1 MGNYDKGSDLS
12 FAKCRIVRGG
22 FTCMSISHLT
32 RRCAVGLAGCLSLL
46 LLGVAPTTALASKV
60 VRFDTVMGTF
70 DVELFDDTPL
80 HQANFIDN
88 YVTPGLYD
96 NSFFHRLTV
105 PATGLE
111 VLQGGGFTF
120 DFTRNEI
127 NVIPTA
133 GPVQNE
139 FMASHSNVRGT
150 LALARPPGG
159 LDTGSSQWFFNLIDN
174 SAALDPQSFTVFG
187 QVLGDGLAVL
197 DAISNLA
204 IESEIGQRALFF
216 PNFSGQDK
224 LNIMAAF
231 GELPVRSHF
240 AVNGLP
246 GLGQDL
252 VIINSITELTGADL
266 AAALAQSNAIP
277 NPEPGAIVL
286 GAMAL
291 IGFGLFALRR
301 RRQIQ
306 LMA

>member
-1 MGNYDKGSDLS
+1 MQILSKLASCRVLLTACLALLMGSG
-12 FAKCRIVRGG
+12 FAADAK
-22 FTCMSISHLT
+22 
-32 RRCAVGLAGCLSLL
+32 
-46 LLGVAPTTALASKV
+46 ASKV

-70 DVELFDDTPL
+70 DVELFDNTPL

-96 NSFFHRLTV
+96 DSFFHRLTV
-105 PATGLE
+105 PSTGLE

-127 NVIPTA
+127 NTIESA
-133 GPVQNE
+133 GTVNNE
-139 FMASHSNVRGT
+139 FLAANSNIRGT

-159 LDTGSSQWFFNLIDN
+159 LNTGSSQWFFNLIDN

-187 QVLGDGLAVL
+187 RVLGTGMDIL
-197 DAISNLA
+197 DAIADLD
-204 IESEIGQRALFF
+204 IEDEIGDRALFF
-216 PNFSGQDK
+216 PNYTGQDK
-224 LNIMAAF
+224 INTMAAF

-252 VIINSITELTGADL
+252 VIINSVTELTGA
-266 AAALAQSNAIP
+266 ALSQTLLNANSNAIA

-286 GAMAL
+286 GLMAFA
-291 IGFGLFALRR
+291 GFGAYAVRR
-301 RRQIQ
+301 KRRQQ
-306 LMA
+306 

>member
-1 MGNYDKGSDLS
+1 MQFSRRFQLS
-12 FAKCRIVRGG
+12 SALPVCCLALLLCSG
-22 FTCMSISHLT
+22 FTQ
-32 RRCAVGLAGCLSLL
+32 
-46 LLGVAPTTALASKV
+46 TAEASKV

-96 NSFFHRLTV
+96 NSFFHRLTT
-105 PATGLE
+105 PSTGLE

-127 NVIPTA
+127 NTIPSA
-133 GPVQNE
+133 GTVNNE
-139 FMASHSNVRGT
+139 FMAAHSNVRGT

-159 LDTGSSQWFFNLIDN
+159 LDSGSNQWFFNLIDN

-187 QVLGDGLAVL
+187 QVLGTGMDVL
-197 DAISNLA
+197 DAIGDLD
-204 IESEIGQRALFF
+204 IEDEIGLRALFF
-216 PNFSGQDK
+216 PNFNGQDK

-231 GELPVRSHF
+231 TEVPVMSHF

-252 VIINSITELTGADL
+252 VIVNSITELTGADL
-266 AAALAQSNAIP
+266 ALALSGNSNAIA

-286 GAMAL
+286 GLFAL
-291 IGFGLFALRR
+291 VGFGLFVLRR
-301 RRQIQ
+301 KRLER
-306 LMA
+306 LAS